1 MHTEQCHILQNS
13 FPFYPTPLAVI
24 GSTSHHTNLIPLMPL
39 LDLSTTPSLPPFQHS
54 KYQPEGESCRA
65 APPSPPKPLHL
76 PSYFPSLLP
85 PHYQP
90 PQLSCDP
97 PDNYPLPTQ
106 PSHLPSYFTSL
117 PPPHYQPP
125 QLPRDPPDNYPL
137 VVRLTDIPRVSNYAL
152 SPRMR
157 RAS

>member
-24 GSTSHHTNLIPLMPL
+24 GSTLHHTNLIPLMPAL
-39 LDLSTTPSLPPFQHS
+39 LDLSPTALLIMHLPSHFPSLPPLQHS
-54 KYQPEGESCRA
+54 EYQPEGESCRGP
-65 APPSPPKPLHL
+65 PPSPPQPLHP
-76 PSYFPSLLP
+76 PSYFP
-85 PHYQP
+85 
-90 PQLSCDP
+90 
-97 PDNYPLPTQ
+97 
-106 PSHLPSYFTSL
+106 SL